1 MFKILDITY
10 YRAFQDVRNILQELY
25 LSLASDKEQKKVFPN
40 VPNVP
45 IVGFRNGKNLTAPF
59 EM

>member
-1 MFKILDITY
+1 MTY